1 MLARIVVVMMLGQA
15 APIIVHRLV
24 AARKLADLKVVG
36 LKIADPTVAAR
47 RHVPPMAAVLQDAN
61 RIVAVPKPARREV
74 PARATALEIGSRKTV
89 LAMKIAARKSRA
101 NRIAAKPPRPV
112 CSRHPSNSRSFVKL
126 ARRSTST
133 SCSSSSSYW
142 TGAPR

>member
-15 APIIVHRLV
+15 APIIVHQLI
-24 AARKLADLKVVG
+24 AARKLADRKVVG
-36 LKIADPTVAAR
+36 LKVMGL
-47 RHVPPMAAVLQDAN
+47 RHVAPMAAVLQDAN

-74 PARATALEIGSRKTV
+74 PARATALAIGSRKTV

-112 CSRHPSNSRSFVKL
+112 CSRHPSNSRSFVRL
-126 ARRSTST
+126 AQRSTST